1 MRLEH
6 GTALVTGASSGIG
19 AALAVQLVRRGMHVI
34 AHGRDPQ
41 RLAALAEIASAPNAG
56 RASPL
61 VTPIMA
67 DLATPGGP
75 DLLAERLL
83 ATGPIDLLIS
93 NAGAGWAGSFT
104 DITADRLDE
113 ILALNLRAPVRL
125 AHALLPAMLDRGKGH
140 LVFVGS
146 IAGRLGVRHEA
157 VYAAA
162 KAGLDVFVESLRAE
176 LAETPVRLTF
186 VIPAVVRTPFFD
198 RRGRPYDRSRPRP
211 IPADRAA
218 AAILAAIEHDRPE
231 LYLPSWMRLP
241 VVVRSLF
248 PGGYRRLA
256 RRFG

>member
-1 MRLEH
+1 MR
-6 GTALVTGASSGIG
+6 V
-19 AALAVQLVRRGMHVI
+19 V
-34 AHGRDPQ
+34 AHGRDPR
-41 RLAALAEIASAPNAG
+41 RLAALAEIPGTAGAP
-56 RASPL
+56 
-61 VTPIMA
+61 VTPVVA
-67 DLATPGGP
+67 DLAAPGGP
-75 DLLAERLL
+75 DLLAERVQ
-83 ATGPIDLLIS
+83 ATAGPIDLLIS

-104 DITADRLDE
+104 AITPDQLDE
-113 ILALNLRAPVRL
+113 ILAVNLRAPVRL
-125 AHALLPAMLDRGKGH
+125 AHALLPAMLDRGRGH

-176 LAETPVRLTF
+176 LADTPVRLTI
-186 VIPAVVRTPFFD
+186 VLPAVVETAFFD
-198 RRGRPYDRSRPRP
+198 RRGRPYDRRRPRA
-211 IPADRAA
+211 IPASRAA
-218 AAILAAIEHDRPE
+218 AAILAAVEHDRPE